1 EVIMQF
7 SGRRRK
13 LTVHPQNELYGHCL
27 QLYAQ
32 PPLENIS
39 LSEFETFAVERLKL
53 LKTVENLGVSYVKM
67 SEQYMKKLHTEISSL
82 NFPYRTELD
91 ESTSNKNQVGLTEY
105 EKRRKDHISHF
116 ILRLA
121 YCQTEDLR
129 RWFIQ
134 QEMDLFRHRFSD
146 LPSKYKTEFLH
157 RNNLKYDTIS
167 VEEKKNL
174 KDQLINSSYGISG
187 ITVVEQDFYKVP
199 FQDALDLVRTRKVFL
214 QGGYA
219 YIPHQDIVTI
229 VLNDFRT
236 RLSKA
241 LAYRQVMGAERSKG
255 NYDTTSLLLDA
266 GGTAVPSMLFFM
278 LPFVHKNT
286 KAATKSLEVKYLMLD
301 NNFQITNATLTH
313 LNGNEC
319 TLFKKPVGDTKVTF
333 DGSLTAQEVV
343 MELDYGSLGYKAFFR
358 LLTARSLPAVQSDER
373 LQPLLNHLSHAYV
386 GQDYSIQKN
395 IGKISLEQ
403 IDPLSAKAFPLCMRQ
418 LHKALRENHHLR
430 HGGRMQYG
438 LFLKGIGLT
447 LEQALQ
453 FWRSEFVR
461 GKVDAD
467 KFDKAYAYS
476 IRHMFGKEGKRTDY
490 TPYSCMK
497 VILSNPPSQG
507 DYHGCPFRHSDPE
520 LLKQKLQSYKLSPSG
535 IVQILDLVKGM
546 HYQLAC
552 QKYFELT
559 HNIEDAGFSLNH
571 PNQYFL
577 ESQKLLGGGREIKKE
592 VEMPQ
597 KVQENT
603 ATNGVQPQPNT
614 TQALEEMGDLDS
626 YFQDE

>member
-1 EVIMQF
+1 MQF
-7 SGRRRK
+7 TGRRRK
-13 LTVHPQNELYGHCL
+13 LAVYPLNDLYGHCL
-27 QLYAQ
+27 QLYDQ

-39 LSEFETFAVERLKL
+39 LSEFETFAVDRLKL
-53 LKTVENLGVSYVKM
+53 LKMVENLGVSFVKM
-67 SEQYMKKLHTEISSL
+67 SEQYGKKLYAEIHNL
-82 NFPYRTELD
+82 NFPYKAEMDDTNL
-91 ESTSNKNQVGLTEY
+91 NKNQTGLTEY

-134 QEMDLFRHRFSD
+134 QEMDLFRYRFTD
-146 LPSKYKTEFLH
+146 LRPKYKTEFLH
-157 RNNLKYDTIS
+157 RNNLKYDTVS
-167 VEEKKNL
+167 VDEKMSRI
-174 KDQLINSSYGISG
+174 DQLVNSSFGFSG
-187 ITVVEQDFYKVP
+187 TTVMEQDFYKVP
-199 FQDALDLVRTRKVFL
+199 FQDALDLVKTRKVYL

-219 YIPHQDIVTI
+219 YIPHQDIITI

-241 LAYRQVMGAERSKG
+241 LA
-255 NYDTTSLLLDA
+255 
-266 GGTAVPSMLFFM
+266 
-278 LPFVHKNT
+278 
-286 KAATKSLEVKYLMLD
+286 
-301 NNFQITNATLTH
+301 
-313 LNGNEC
+313 
-319 TLFKKPVGDTKVTF
+319 
-333 DGSLTAQEVV
+333 
-343 MELDYGSLGYKAFFR
+343 
-358 LLTARSLPAVQSDER
+358 LTARSLPAVQSDER
-373 LQPLLNHLSHAYV
+373 LQPLLNHLSQAYV

-395 IGKISLEQ
+395 IGKVSLEQ
-403 IDPLSAKAFPLCMRQ
+403 IDSLSAKSFPPCMRQ
-418 LHKALRENHHLR
+418 LHKSLRENHHLR
-430 HGGRMQYG
+430 HGGRLQYG

-447 LEQALQ
+447 LDQALQ
-453 FWRSEFVR
+453 FWRSEFIK
-461 GKVDAD
+461 GSVDAD

-535 IVQILDLVKGM
+535 IVQILELVKGM

-571 PNQYFL
+571 PNQYFI
-577 ESQKLLGGGREIKKE
+577 ESQKMLGGGKEIKKE
-592 VEMPQ
+592 VEVPP
-597 KVQENT
+597 KTQENT
-603 ATNGVQPQPNT
+603 AARGADMQRQTNT
-614 TQALEEMGDLDS
+614 TQDLEGMGDLDS
-626 YFQDE
+626 YFLDE

>member
-1 EVIMQF
+1 MQF

-13 LTVHPQNELYGHCL
+13 LAVHSQNDLYSHCL
-27 QLYAQ
+27 QLYVQ

-53 LKTVENLGVSYVKM
+53 LKTVENLGVSYVKTT
-67 SEQYMKKLHTEISSL
+67 EQYTKKLHAEISNL
-82 NFPYRTELD
+82 NFPHKAEV
-91 ESTSNKNQVGLTEY
+91 VGPSEY

-134 QEMDLFRHRFSD
+134 QEMDLFRHRFND
-146 LPSKYKTEFLH
+146 LSSKYKTEFLH
-157 RNNLKYDTIS
+157 KNNLKYDTLS
-167 VEEKKNL
+167 ADEKMTL
-174 KDQLINSSYGISG
+174 KDQLINSTFGFSG
-187 ITVVEQDFYKVP
+187 ITIVEQDFYKVRP
-199 FQDALDLVRTRKVFL
+199 KFRFFPSYTS
-214 QGGYA
+214 A
-219 YIPHQDIVTI
+219 YP
-229 VLNDFRT
+229 
-236 RLSKA
+236 
-241 LAYRQVMGAERSKG
+241 
-255 NYDTTSLLLDA
+255 
-266 GGTAVPSMLFFM
+266 
-278 LPFVHKNT
+278 
-286 KAATKSLEVKYLMLD
+286 SLE
-301 NNFQITNATLTH
+301 TW
-313 LNGNEC
+313 
-319 TLFKKPVGDTKVTF
+319 KVVF
-333 DGSLTAQEVV
+333 NKLS
-343 MELDYGSLGYKAFFR
+343 
-358 LLTARSLPAVQSDER
+358 LTARSLPAVQSDER

-403 IDPLSAKAFPLCMRQ
+403 IDPLSAKSFPLCMRQ
-418 LHKALRENHHLR
+418 LHKSLRENHHLR

-453 FWRSEFVR
+453 FWRSEFIR

-535 IVQILDLVKGM
+535 IVQILELVKGM

-571 PNQYFL
+571 PNQYFM
-577 ESQKLLGGGREIKKE
+577 ESQRLLGGVKEIKKE
-592 VEMPQ
+592 VEVPQ
-597 KVQENT
+597 KVQENS
-603 ATNGVQPQPNT
+603 ATNGTSVSRQPNT
-614 TQALEEMGDLDS
+614 TQAMEEMGDLDS
-626 YFQDE
+626 YFADE

>member
-1 EVIMQF
+1 MQF
-7 SGRRRK
+7 ISRRK
-13 LTVHPQNELYGHCL
+13 KFNTNPQAELYGLPL
-27 QLYAQ
+27 QFYGQ

-39 LSEFETFAVERLKL
+39 LNEFETFAVERLKL
-53 LKTVENLGVSYVKM
+53 LKTTENLGVSYVKQSDQYTNKM
-67 SEQYMKKLHTEISSL
+67 ESELRNL
-82 NFPYRTELD
+82 NFPYRSD
-91 ESTSNKNQVGLTEY
+91 ADDRKVVQGPTEY

-134 QEMDLFRHRFSD
+134 QEVDLFRHRFND
-146 LPSKYKTEFLH
+146 LQAPQKLEFLH
-157 RNNLKYDTIS
+157 RNNLQYDTTS
-167 VEEKKNL
+167 VEEKTAL
-174 KDQLINSSYGISG
+174 KRELLNSSNTVSG
-187 ITVVEQDFYKVP
+187 ITVEGQDFYKVP
-199 FQDALDLVRTRKVFL
+199 FQDALDLVRTRKVYL
-214 QGGYA
+214 KAGYV

-241 LAYRQVMGAERSKG
+241 LA
-255 NYDTTSLLLDA
+255 
-266 GGTAVPSMLFFM
+266 
-278 LPFVHKNT
+278 
-286 KAATKSLEVKYLMLD
+286 
-301 NNFQITNATLTH
+301 
-313 LNGNEC
+313 
-319 TLFKKPVGDTKVTF
+319 
-333 DGSLTAQEVV
+333 
-343 MELDYGSLGYKAFFR
+343 
-358 LLTARSLPAVQSDER
+358 LTARSLPAVHSDER

-395 IGKISLEQ
+395 VGKISLEQ
-403 IDPLSAKAFPLCMRQ
+403 IDSLSGKSYPLCMRQ
-418 LHKALRENHHLR
+418 LHQALRENHHLR

-438 LFLKGIGLT
+438 LFLKGIGLS

-497 VILSNPPSQG
+497 VILSNAPSQG
-507 DYHGCPFRHSDPE
+507 DHHGCPFRHSDPE
-520 LLKQKLQSYKLSPSG
+520 LMKQKLQFYKVSPSG
-535 IVQILDLVKGM
+535 ISQILELVKGM

-559 HNIEDAGFSLNH
+559 HNIEDSNFSLSH
-571 PNQYFL
+571 PNQYFV
-577 ESQKLLGGGREIKKE
+577 ESQRILGGGKDIKRETDTPKR
-592 VEMPQ
+592 P
-597 KVQENT
+597 QENSVAKGST
-603 ATNGVQPQPNT
+603 AARETSANASQDLP
-614 TQALEEMGDLDS
+614 EMQEDLDS
-626 YFQDE
+626 FFQDA

>member
-1 EVIMQF
+1 MVFKCNEEESFPRKCVSCARFIWTCGLAGITVVSRVFWILSTKVTEDCVCGVDTPQHKHASMQF
-7 SGRRRK
+7 GGRK
-13 LTVHPQNELYGHCL
+13 MKTIESLQTELYGHCL
-27 QLYAQ
+27 QLYTQ

-39 LSEFETFAVERLKL
+39 LVEFEQFAVDRMKL
-53 LKTVENLGVSYVKM
+53 LKTVENLGVTHIKT
-67 SEQYMKKLHTEISSL
+67 SEDYSKKLHAEVSSL
-82 NFPYRTELD
+82 NFPHRTEVSSALP
-91 ESTSNKNQVGLTEY
+91 SEY

-134 QEMDLFRHRFSD
+134 QEMDLFRHRFNYLVSKSKSD
-146 LPSKYKTEFLH
+146 FLH
-157 RNNLKYDTIS
+157 RNNLQYDTINA
-167 VEEKKNL
+167 EEKNSLMEK
-174 KDQLINSSYGISG
+174 LINSSYAFSG
-187 ITVVEQDFYKVP
+187 CTVEEQDFYKVP

-214 QGGYA
+214 KDGFA
-219 YIPHQDIVTI
+219 YVPHQDIVTI

-236 RLSKA
+236 TLSKA
-241 LAYRQVMGAERSKG
+241 LA
-255 NYDTTSLLLDA
+255 
-266 GGTAVPSMLFFM
+266 
-278 LPFVHKNT
+278 
-286 KAATKSLEVKYLMLD
+286 
-301 NNFQITNATLTH
+301 
-313 LNGNEC
+313 
-319 TLFKKPVGDTKVTF
+319 
-333 DGSLTAQEVV
+333 
-343 MELDYGSLGYKAFFR
+343 
-358 LLTARSLPAVQSDER
+358 LTARSLPMVQSDER

-403 IDPLSAKAFPLCMRQ
+403 IDLLSTKSFPPCMRQ
-418 LHKALRENHHLR
+418 LHKAVRDNHHLR

-447 LEQALQ
+447 LDQALQ
-453 FWRSEFVR
+453 FWRAEFLK

-507 DYHGCPFRHSDPE
+507 DHHGCPFRHSDPE
-520 LLKQKLQSYKLSPSG
+520 LLKQKLQSYKISPGG
-535 IVQILDLVKGM
+535 INQVLELVKGM

-571 PNQYFL
+571 PNQYFN
-577 ESQKLLGGGREIKKE
+577 ESQKLLTGGKE
-592 VEMPQ
+592 VKRELESPQ
-597 KVQENT
+597 RAL
-603 ATNGVQPQPNT
+603 ATQVAK
-614 TQALEEMGDLDS
+614 ALLATPSRSTHASEETMEDLDS
-626 YFQDE
+626 FFQEE

>member
-1 EVIMQF
+1 MQNKNIFLTYTVTTGSTVAAHFVWRDSSQRKETYHRIDTMQF
-7 SGRRRK
+7 SSRRK
-13 LTVHPQNELYGHCL
+13 KPVSNFQADLYGHGV
-27 QLYAQ
+27 QFYGQ
-32 PPLENIS
+32 PPVENIS
-39 LSEFETFAVERLKL
+39 LAEFETFAVDRLKL
-53 LKTVENLGVSYVKM
+53 LKTVENLGVSYVKQ
-67 SEQYMKKLHTEISSL
+67 SEQYNKKLDAEFKNLS
-82 NFPYRTELD
+82 FPYRTD
-91 ESTSNKNQVGLTEY
+91 TDDRKSQSGPSDY

-134 QEMDLFRHRFSD
+134 QEVDLFRYRFND
-146 LPSKYKTEFLH
+146 LDPQYKLEFLH
-157 RNNLKYDTIS
+157 RNNLQYDTIS
-167 VEEKKNL
+167 TEEKKNL
-174 KDQLINSSYGISG
+174 KNKLINSSYSLSGIS
-187 ITVVEQDFYKVP
+187 VEAQDFYKVP
-199 FQDALDLVRTRKVFL
+199 FQDALDLVRTRKVYL
-214 QGGYA
+214 KAGYV

-241 LAYRQVMGAERSKG
+241 LA
-255 NYDTTSLLLDA
+255 
-266 GGTAVPSMLFFM
+266 
-278 LPFVHKNT
+278 
-286 KAATKSLEVKYLMLD
+286 
-301 NNFQITNATLTH
+301 
-313 LNGNEC
+313 
-319 TLFKKPVGDTKVTF
+319 
-333 DGSLTAQEVV
+333 
-343 MELDYGSLGYKAFFR
+343 
-358 LLTARSLPAVQSDER
+358 LTARSLPAVHSDER

-403 IDPLSAKAFPLCMRQ
+403 IDSLSGKSFPLCMRQ
-418 LHKALRENHHLR
+418 LHQTLRENHHLR

-438 LFLKGIGLT
+438 LFLKGIGLS

-453 FWRSEFVR
+453 FWRSEFIR

-507 DYHGCPFRHSDPE
+507 DHHGCPFRHSDPE
-520 LLKQKLQSYKLSPSG
+520 LLKQKLQFYKVSPSG
-535 IVQILDLVKGM
+535 INQILELVKGM

-559 HNIEDAGFSLNH
+559 HNIEDANFSLNH
-571 PNQYFL
+571 PNQYFI
-577 ESQKLLGGGREIKKE
+577 ESQKVLGGGKDIKRETDT
-592 VEMPQ
+592 PQ
-597 KVQENT
+597 RSQENT
-603 ATNGVQPQPNT
+603 VAKGTAAARDAAPNAS
-614 TQALEEMGDLDS
+614 QNLAEMIEELDS
-626 YFQDE
+626 FFEDA